1 MTLRNRN
8 NLAVLPSAAA
18 LAEAA
23 AGRFVAAA
31 GDAIASRGQFIVALS
46 GGSTPRDTY
55 LRLGTGALVS
65 KVMWSR
71 VQVLWGDERCVPPHH
86 VESNY
91 RMARETLL
99 DRVPIPA
106 ANVHRIHGEDDPA
119 TAAGVYEATLRALLQ
134 TPGED
139 DPATA
144 AGVYEATLRA
154 LLQTPAGARIDLVL
168 LGLGE
173 DGHTASLFPGSAA
186 VHEQTRWVMAARAA
200 AASMWRITLTPAVIN
215 AAVEALFLV
224 SGGAKAGILRRVLE
238 GPRLPLELP
247 AQAIAPTNGRVRWY
261 VDAAAAAEL
270 QP

>member
-1 MTLRNRN
+1 MPVDLT
-8 NLAVLPSAAA
+8 VLPTAAA
-18 LAEAA
+18 LADAA

-71 VQVLWGDERCVPPHH
+71 VQVLWGDERCVPPHD

-119 TAAGVYEATLRALLQ
+119 TAAEVYEAMLRALL
-134 TPGED
+134 
-139 DPATA
+139 
-144 AGVYEATLRA
+144 R
-154 LLQTPAGARIDLVL
+154 TPAGARIDLVL

-186 VHEQTRWVMAARAA
+186 VHERTRWVMAARAV

-215 AAVEALFLV
+215 AAAEVLFLV
-224 SGGAKAGILRRVLE
+224 SGDAKAGILRRVIE
-238 GPRLPLELP
+238 GPRRPQELP
-247 AQAIAPTNGRVRWY
+247 AQAIAPSNGRVRWC
-261 VDAAAAAEL
+261 VDAAAAADL
-270 QP
+270 TP

>member
-1 MTLRNRN
+1 MRAD
-8 NLAVLPSAAA
+8 LAVLPSVAA
-18 LAEAA
+18 LADAA

-31 GDAIASRGQFIVALS
+31 GDAISSRGQFIVALS

-55 LRLGTGALVS
+55 RQLATEALVS
-65 KVMWSR
+65 RVTWSR
-71 VQVLWGDERCVPPHH
+71 VQVLWGDERCVPPDHA
-86 VESNY
+86 ESNY

-99 DRVPIPA
+99 DRVPVPA

-119 TAAGVYEATLRALLQ
+119 TAAGVYEATLRALL
-134 TPGED
+134 
-139 DPATA
+139 
-144 AGVYEATLRA
+144 R
-154 LLQTPAGARIDLVL
+154 TPAGARIDLVL

-215 AAVEALFLV
+215 AAAEVLFLV

-238 GPRLPLELP
+238 GPRRPEELP
-247 AQAIAPTNGRVRWY
+247 AQAIAASNGRVRWC
-261 VDAAAAAEL
+261 VDAAAAADL
-270 QP
+270 TS

>member
-1 MTLRNRN
+1 MTADLT
-8 NLAVLPSAAA
+8 VLPSVAA
-18 LAEAA
+18 LADAA

-65 KVMWSR
+65 RVMWSR
-71 VQVLWGDERCVPPHH
+71 VQVLWGDERCVPPDHI
-86 VESNY
+86 ESNY

-106 ANVHRIHGEDDPA
+106 ANVHRIHGEDDPP
-119 TAAGVYEATLRALLQ
+119 TAAGVYEATLRALL
-134 TPGED
+134 
-139 DPATA
+139 
-144 AGVYEATLRA
+144 R
-154 LLQTPAGARIDLVL
+154 TPAGARIDLVL

-215 AAVEALFLV
+215 AAVDVLFLV

-238 GPRLPLELP
+238 GPRHPQELP
-247 AQAIAPTNGRVRWY
+247 AQAIAPSDGRVRWC
-261 VDAAAAAEL
+261 VDAAAAADL
-270 QP
+270 TP

>member
-1 MTLRNRN
+1 MRAD
-8 NLAVLPSAAA
+8 LAVLPSAAA

-31 GDAIASRGQFIVALS
+31 GDAIASRGQFIVALC

-71 VQVLWGDERCVPPHH
+71 VQVLWGDERCVPPHD

-99 DRVPIPA
+99 DRVPVPTA
-106 ANVHRIHGEDDPA
+106 HVHRIH
-119 TAAGVYEATLRALLQ
+119 
-134 TPGED
+134 GED

-186 VHEQTRWVMAARAA
+186 VHERTRWVMAARAS
-200 AASMWRITLTPAVIN
+200 AASVWRITLTPAVIN
-215 AAVEALFLV
+215 AAAEVLFLV

-238 GPRLPLELP
+238 GPRRPQELP
-247 AQAIAPTNGRVRWY
+247 AQAIAPSNGRARWC
-261 VDAAAAAEL
+261 VDAAAAADL
-270 QP
+270 TP

>member
-1 MTLRNRN
+1 MRAD
-8 NLAVLPSAAA
+8 LAVLPSAAA
-18 LAEAA
+18 LADAA

-46 GGSTPRDTY
+46 SGSTPRDTY

-71 VQVLWGDERCVPPHH
+71 VQVLWGDERCVPPHD

-99 DRVPIPA
+99 DRVPVPA
-106 ANVHRIHGEDDPA
+106 ENVHRIHGEDDPA
-119 TAAGVYEATLRALLQ
+119 TAARVYETTLRALL
-134 TPGED
+134 
-139 DPATA
+139 
-144 AGVYEATLRA
+144 R
-154 LLQTPAGARIDLVL
+154 TPAGARIDLVL

-215 AAVEALFLV
+215 AAVEVLFLV
-224 SGGAKAGILRRVLE
+224 SGRAKAGILRRVLE

-247 AQAIAPTNGRVRWY
+247 AQAIAPSNGRVRWC
-261 VDAAAAAEL
+261 VDAAAAADL
-270 QP
+270 TP